1 MTCIIGY
8 IDRKSKDIYI
18 GADSSAVLGDQIFKR
33 SDEKVFING
42 PMIFGFAGSF
52 RMGQILRYSF
62 EIPKQ
67 SKKKNDY
74 EYLCTDFVDKLMEC
88 FTKKGFAEVEDNVIS
103 GGTFL
108 LGYKGNL
115 YEIGPDFQ
123 VGKDLVNY
131 AAIGI
136 GEQFARGALYIL
148 DQAEEMSAEQ
158 KVYRALEASEEFSSS
173 VTSPFSIMKI
183 SIDGIG
189 YNVVSDQISEMSS
202 DSSRTYN
209 KLKKKD

>member
-8 IDRKSKDIYI
+8 VDKKTKDIYI
-18 GADSSAVLGDQIFKR
+18 GADSSAVMGDEIFKR

-52 RMGQILRYSF
+52 RMGQLLRYSF

-67 SKKKNDY
+67 SKKKSDY
-74 EYLCTDFVDKLMEC
+74 EYLCTEFVDKLMDC

-108 LGYKGNL
+108 MGYKGSL
-115 YEIGPDFQ
+115 YEVGPDFQ
-123 VGKDLVNY
+123 VGKDLVSY

-136 GEQFARGALYIL
+136 GEQFARGSLYIL
-148 DQAEEMSAEQ
+148 DQDNELPTEQ
-158 KVYRALEASEEFSSS
+158 KVYMALEAAEEFSAS
-173 VTSPFSIMKI
+173 VTSPFTIMRL
-183 SIDGIG
+183 SVDGIG
-189 YNVVSDQISEMSS
+189 YEIIQDQISGASS
-202 DSSRTYN
+202 DSNRTYN
-209 KLKKKD
+209 KLKKKE